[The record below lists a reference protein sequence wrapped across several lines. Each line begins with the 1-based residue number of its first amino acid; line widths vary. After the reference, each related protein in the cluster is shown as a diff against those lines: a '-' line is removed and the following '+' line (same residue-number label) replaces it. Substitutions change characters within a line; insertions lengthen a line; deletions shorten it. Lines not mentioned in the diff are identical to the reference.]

1 MASIE
6 KRALAAAGVTLSFG
20 SMITLHHLNF
30 PDPTHHVGIQSIYL
44 YATLLAGL
52 LMCLPMMVLVGPE
65 STNQELESKV
75 KRMASDL
82 KELWALNSFK
92 SAQTESS
99 VRAVDTKDEE

>member
-6 KRALAAAGVTLSFG
+6 KRALAAAGVTLSSG
-20 SMITLHHLNF
+20 SMITLYHLGF
-30 PDPTHHVGIQSIYL
+30 PDALIQGHHPIYL

-52 LMCLPMMVLVGPE
+52 LMCLPMMTIVGPE
-65 STNQELESKV
+65 STIQELDSKV
-75 KRMASDL
+75 QRMASDL

-99 VRAVDTKDEE
+99 VRMFETKDEE